1 MPIIYEGIVIVVL
14 VLFVVL
20 GMKRGFVLALCG
32 LLGVVVAFAGA
43 SILAGALSPLVGEA
57 LEPHF
62 AAAIEEQLNESMQHT
77 EYISDQG
84 GVATLPEEVPLSG
97 VLDALRDMGLYE
109 SLIDTIDQAVENGMT
124 EVAASAAAKVAA
136 AMAQSVAYL
145 ILFLVGFLV
154 IIILWKAVS
163 HALDLV
169 TRLPV
174 LHFLN
179 RTMGGVFGFVQGCLV
194 LFVVAWAIQF
204 FGNTIPA
211 DVVEQTVLLK
221 FFVTGS
227 PMALFTGR

>member
-1 MPIIYEGIVIVVL
+1 MAIVFEVIVAAVL

-20 GMKRGFVLALCG
+20 GIKRGFVLALCG
-32 LLGVVVAFAGA
+32 LLGVVVAFASAGF
-43 SILAGALSPLVGEA
+43 LAGSLSPLVANA

-62 AAAIEEQLNESMQHT
+62 AAAIEEQLNESIQNS

-84 GVATLPEEVPLSG
+84 GVATTPEEVPLSG
-97 VLDALRDMGLYE
+97 VLDALREMGLYE

-124 EVAASAAAKVAA
+124 EVAANAAAQVAA

-169 TRLPV
+169 ARLPV

-204 FGNTIPA
+204 MGKTIPA

-221 FFVTGS
+221 FFMTSS
-227 PMALFTGR
+227 PMALFVGR